1 MNNLNTSVTFS
12 DTKPHYLLLDGLR
25 GVAALMVLW
34 YHVFE
39 GFAFA
44 KGSIIET
51 FNHGHLGV
59 DFFFLLSGFV
69 ISYAYDDRWRK
80 SISRKVEE
88 MQCRKAET
96 RQLHNINKQE
106 VIDTSDKKYQSSTF
120 NSHQS
125 AANSLSLKGF
135 FKRRLIRLH
144 PMLVMGAFIGLIC
157 FLLQGGMKWDGTSTP
172 FHWTMIAF
180 VLTLFFIP
188 AYPGASYDIRGNAE
202 MFPLNGPSW
211 SLFFEYIGNILY
223 ALFIR
228 KLSNKML
235 AAFVGLTGILWIW
248 FIAFDISGYDMIG
261 IGWTLDVVNF
271 FGGLLRMMFPFT
283 LGMLMARKFT
293 NHQVETRRLHK
304 INKQVIDTSDKTFQK
319 PKFLKR
325 NIFWIA
331 TIILFALFSVPY
343 LPKTSNISINGI
355 YELACIMIV
364 FPFIVW
370 VAASAD
376 NEQPKSTLKLSKF
389 LGDLSYPLYIVH
401 YPVMYLFYS
410 WLIKNQ
416 YFTLAETCQMVILV
430 MIVNIALAYACLKL
444 YDEPIRK
451 RLSKL

>member
-1 MNNLNTSVTFS
+1 MSKINNFNASVAFA
-12 DTKPHYLLLDGLR
+12 DTKPHYILLDGLR

-44 KGSIIET
+44 KGSVIET

-69 ISYAYDDRWRK
+69 ISYAYDDRWK
-80 SISRKVEE
+80 S
-88 MQCRKAET
+88 
-96 RQLHNINKQE
+96 RQR
-106 VIDTSDKKYQSSTF
+106 STV
-120 NSHQS
+120 NSQQTT
-125 AANSLSLKGF
+125 AKSLSLKDF

-157 FLLQGGMKWDGTSTP
+157 FLLQGGVKWDGSSTP
-172 FHWTMIAF
+172 IHWTLIAF

-235 AAFVGLTGILWIW
+235 TVLVGATGILWIW
-248 FIAFDISGYDMIG
+248 FVAFDISGYDMIG

-283 LGMLMARKFT
+283 LGMLMARLFSQRTTDNRRESFFT
-293 NHQVETRRLHK
+293 N
-304 INKQVIDTSDKTFQK
+304 
-319 PKFLKR
+319 

-331 TIILFALFSVPY
+331 TIVLFALFSVPY
-343 LPKTSNISINGI
+343 ISGEDVTSRVPTLANISLNGI
-355 YELACIMIV
+355 YELFCIMVV
-364 FPFIVW
+364 FPLIVW
-370 VAASAD
+370 IAALSDSA
-376 NEQPKSTLKLSKF
+376 QSKFTLRISKF

-401 YPVMYLFYS
+401 YPVMYLFYA

-416 YFTLAETCQMVILV
+416 YFTLGETWQMVILV
-430 MIVNIALAYACLKL
+430 LTVCIVLAYACLKL

-451 RLSKL
+451 KLSKLIGN

>member
-1 MNNLNTSVTFS
+1 MSKINTFNASVGFA
-12 DTKPHYLLLDGLR
+12 DTKPHYILLDGLR

-44 KGSIIET
+44 KGSVIET

-69 ISYAYDDRWRK
+69 ISYAYDDRWFNGK
-80 SISRKVEE
+80 SLKS
-88 MQCRKAET
+88 
-96 RQLHNINKQE
+96 N
-106 VIDTSDKKYQSSTF
+106 DKSST
-120 NSHQS
+120 NKKLTIWS
-125 AANSLSLKGF
+125 F

-157 FLLQGGMKWDGTSTP
+157 FFIQGGVKWDGTSTP
-172 FHWTMIAF
+172 FHWVMIAF

-235 AAFVGLTGILWIW
+235 GLLVGLTGILWIW
-248 FIAFDISGYDMIG
+248 FVAFDISGYDMIG
-261 IGWTLDVVNF
+261 IGWTLDAVNF

-283 LGMLMARKFT
+283 LGMLMARRFMSQRVNKST
-293 NHQVETRRLHK
+293 SQQVETQSSTA
-304 INKQVIDTSDKTFQK
+304 NSQQS
-319 PKFLKR
+319 KFLKR

-331 TIILFALFSVPY
+331 TIVLFALFSVHY
-343 LPKTSNISINGI
+343 FPKTSTVSVNGI
-355 YELACIMIV
+355 YELFCIMIV
-364 FPFIVW
+364 FPLIVW
-370 VAASAD
+370 IAASSDSA
-376 NEQPKSTLKLSKF
+376 QSKFTLKLSKF

-401 YPVMYLFYS
+401 YPVMYVFYA

-416 YFTLAETCQMVILV
+416 YFTLTETWQMVILV
-430 MIVNIALAYACLKL
+430 LTICIVLAYASLKL

-451 RLSKL
+451 WLSKVKR

>member
-1 MNNLNTSVTFS
+1 MSKINNFNASVAFA
-12 DTKPHYLLLDGLR
+12 DTKPHYILLDGLR

-69 ISYAYDDRWRK
+69 ISYAYDDRWK
-80 SISRKVEE
+80 S
-88 MQCRKAET
+88 
-96 RQLHNINKQE
+96 RQR
-106 VIDTSDKKYQSSTF
+106 STV
-120 NSHQS
+120 NSQQTT
-125 AANSLSLKGF
+125 AKSLSLKDF

-157 FLLQGGMKWDGTSTP
+157 FLLQGGVKWDGSSTP
-172 FHWTMIAF
+172 IHWTLIAF

-235 AAFVGLTGILWIW
+235 TVLVGATGILWIW
-248 FIAFDISGYDMIG
+248 FVAFDISGYDMIG

-283 LGMLMARKFT
+283 LGMLMARLFSQRTTDNRRQSFFT
-293 NHQVETRRLHK
+293 N
-304 INKQVIDTSDKTFQK
+304 
-319 PKFLKR
+319 

-331 TIILFALFSVPY
+331 TIVLFALFSVPY
-343 LPKTSNISINGI
+343 ISGEDVTSRVPTLANISLNGI
-355 YELACIMIV
+355 YELFCIMVV
-364 FPFIVW
+364 FPLIVW
-370 VAASAD
+370 IAALSDSA
-376 NEQPKSTLKLSKF
+376 QSKFTLKLSKF

-401 YPVMYLFYS
+401 YPVMYLFYA

-416 YFTLAETCQMVILV
+416 YFTLGETWQMVILV
-430 MIVNIALAYACLKL
+430 LAVCIALAYACLKL

-451 RLSKL
+451 RLSR

>member
-1 MNNLNTSVTFS
+1 MSKINNFNASVAFA
-12 DTKPHYLLLDGLR
+12 DTKPHYILLDGLR

-69 ISYAYDDRWRK
+69 ISYAYDDRWFNDK
-80 SISRKVEE
+80 SLKS
-88 MQCRKAET
+88 
-96 RQLHNINKQE
+96 N
-106 VIDTSDKKYQSSTF
+106 DKSST
-120 NSHQS
+120 NKKLTIWS
-125 AANSLSLKGF
+125 F

-157 FLLQGGMKWDGTSTP
+157 FFIQGGVKWYGSSTP
-172 FHWTMIAF
+172 LHWTLIAF

-235 AAFVGLTGILWIW
+235 GLLVGVTGILWIW
-248 FIAFDISGYDMIG
+248 FVSFDISGYDMIG
-261 IGWTLDVVNF
+261 IGWTLDAVNF

-283 LGMLMARKFT
+283 LGMLMARNFRQKSKVKS
-293 NHQVETRRLHK
+293 Q
-304 INKQVIDTSDKTFQK
+304 KTFFTK
-319 PKFLKR
+319 
-325 NIFWIA
+325 NIFWISI
-331 TIILFALFSVPY
+331 IILFALFSVPY
-343 LPKTSNISINGI
+343 FPKTSNISVNGI

-364 FPFIVW
+364 FPLIVW
-370 VAASAD
+370 IAASSDSA
-376 NEQPKSTLKLSKF
+376 QSKFTLKLSKF

-401 YPVMYLFYS
+401 YPVMYIFYA

-416 YFTLAETCQMVILV
+416 YFTLGETWQMVILV
-430 MIVNIALAYACLKL
+430 LTVCIVLAYACLKL

-451 RLSKL
+451 RLSKKFLS

>member
-1 MNNLNTSVTFS
+1 MSKINNFNASVAFA
-12 DTKPHYLLLDGLR
+12 DTKPHYILLDGLR

-69 ISYAYDDRWRK
+69 ISYAYDDRWK
-80 SISRKVEE
+80 S
-88 MQCRKAET
+88 
-96 RQLHNINKQE
+96 RQR
-106 VIDTSDKKYQSSTF
+106 STVK
-120 NSHQS
+120 
-125 AANSLSLKGF
+125 SLSLKDF

-157 FLLQGGMKWDGTSTP
+157 FLLQGGVKWDGSSTP
-172 FHWTMIAF
+172 IHWTLIAF

-235 AAFVGLTGILWIW
+235 TVLVGATGILWIW
-248 FIAFDISGYDMIG
+248 FVAFDISGYDMIG

-283 LGMLMARKFT
+283 LGMLMARLFSQRTTDNRRQSFFT
-293 NHQVETRRLHK
+293 N
-304 INKQVIDTSDKTFQK
+304 
-319 PKFLKR
+319 

-331 TIILFALFSVPY
+331 TIVLFALFSVPY
-343 LPKTSNISINGI
+343 ISGEDVTSRVPTLANISLNGI
-355 YELACIMIV
+355 YELFCIMVV
-364 FPFIVW
+364 FPLIVW
-370 VAASAD
+370 IAALSDSA
-376 NEQPKSTLKLSKF
+376 QSKFTLRISKF

-401 YPVMYLFYS
+401 YPVMYLFYA

-416 YFTLAETCQMVILV
+416 YFTLGETWQMVILV
-430 MIVNIALAYACLKL
+430 LTVCIVLAYACLKL

-451 RLSKL
+451 KLSKLIGN

>member
-1 MNNLNTSVTFS
+1 MSKINTFNASVGFA
-12 DTKPHYLLLDGLR
+12 DTKPHYILLDGLR

-44 KGSIIET
+44 KGSVIET

-80 SISRKVEE
+80 PISQRDN
-88 MQCRKAET
+88 ET
-96 RQLHNINKQE
+96 
-106 VIDTSDKKYQSSTF
+106 TSQQVQGQSM
-120 NSHQS
+120 
-125 AANSLSLKGF
+125 SLKSF

-157 FLLQGGMKWDGTSTP
+157 FFIQGGVKWDGTSTP
-172 FHWTMIAF
+172 FHWVMIAF

-235 AAFVGLTGILWIW
+235 GLLVGVTGILWIW
-248 FIAFDISGYDMIG
+248 FVAFDISGYDMIG
-261 IGWTLDVVNF
+261 IGWTLDAVNF

-283 LGMLMARKFT
+283 LGMLMARRFMSQRVNEST
-293 NHQVETRRLHK
+293 SQQVETQSSTA
-304 INKQVIDTSDKTFQK
+304 NSQQS
-319 PKFLKR
+319 KFLKR

-331 TIILFALFSVPY
+331 TIVLFALFSVQY
-343 LPKTSNISINGI
+343 FPKTSTVSVNGI
-355 YELACIMIV
+355 YELFCIMIV
-364 FPFIVW
+364 FPLIVW
-370 VAASAD
+370 IAASSDSA
-376 NEQPKSTLKLSKF
+376 QSKFTLKLSKF

-401 YPVMYLFYS
+401 YPVMYVFYS

-416 YFTLAETCQMVILV
+416 YFTLTETWQMVILV
-430 MIVNIALAYACLKL
+430 LTICIVLAYACLKL

-451 RLSKL
+451 WLSKVKR

>member
-1 MNNLNTSVTFS
+1 MSKINNFNASVAFA
-12 DTKPHYLLLDGLR
+12 DTKPHYILLDGLR

-69 ISYAYDDRWRK
+69 ISYAYDDRWK
-80 SISRKVEE
+80 S
-88 MQCRKAET
+88 
-96 RQLHNINKQE
+96 RQR
-106 VIDTSDKKYQSSTF
+106 STV
-120 NSHQS
+120 NSQKTT
-125 AANSLSLKGF
+125 AKSLSLKDF

-157 FLLQGGMKWDGTSTP
+157 FLLQGGVKWDGSSTP
-172 FHWTMIAF
+172 IHWTLIAF

-235 AAFVGLTGILWIW
+235 TVLVGATGILWIW
-248 FIAFDISGYDMIG
+248 FVAFDISGYDMIG

-283 LGMLMARKFT
+283 LGMLMARLFSKRTTDNRQQSFFT
-293 NHQVETRRLHK
+293 N
-304 INKQVIDTSDKTFQK
+304 
-319 PKFLKR
+319 

-331 TIILFALFSVPY
+331 TIVLFALFSVPY
-343 LPKTSNISINGI
+343 ISGEDVTSRVPTLANISLNGI
-355 YELACIMIV
+355 YELFCIMVV
-364 FPFIVW
+364 FPLIVW
-370 VAASAD
+370 IAALSDSA
-376 NEQPKSTLKLSKF
+376 QSKFTLRISKF

-401 YPVMYLFYS
+401 YPVMYLFYA

-416 YFTLAETCQMVILV
+416 YFTLGETWQMVILV
-430 MIVNIALAYACLKL
+430 LTVCIVLAYACLKL

-451 RLSKL
+451 KLSKIKS

>member
-1 MNNLNTSVTFS
+1 MSKINNFNASVAFA
-12 DTKPHYLLLDGLR
+12 DTKPHYILLDGLR

-44 KGSIIET
+44 KGSVIET

-69 ISYAYDDRWRK
+69 ISYAYDDRWK
-80 SISRKVEE
+80 S
-88 MQCRKAET
+88 
-96 RQLHNINKQE
+96 RQR
-106 VIDTSDKKYQSSTF
+106 STV
-120 NSHQS
+120 NGQKTT
-125 AANSLSLKGF
+125 AKSLSLKDF

-157 FLLQGGMKWDGTSTP
+157 FLLQGGVKWDGSSTP
-172 FHWTMIAF
+172 IHWTLIAF

-235 AAFVGLTGILWIW
+235 TVLVGATGILWIW
-248 FIAFDISGYDMIG
+248 FVAFDISGYDMIG

-283 LGMLMARKFT
+283 LGMLMARNFSQKSKVKS
-293 NHQVETRRLHK
+293 Q
-304 INKQVIDTSDKTFQK
+304 KTFFTK
-319 PKFLKR
+319 

-331 TIILFALFSVPY
+331 TIVLFALFSVPY
-343 LPKTSNISINGI
+343 ISGEDVTSRVPTLANISLNGI
-355 YELACIMIV
+355 YELFCIMVV
-364 FPFIVW
+364 FPLIVW
-370 VAASAD
+370 IAASSDSA
-376 NEQPKSTLKLSKF
+376 QSKFTLRISKF

-401 YPVMYLFYS
+401 YPVMYLFYA

-416 YFTLAETCQMVILV
+416 YYTLGETWQMVILV
-430 MIVNIALAYACLKL
+430 LTVCIVLAYACLKL

-451 RLSKL
+451 KLSKIKS

>member
-1 MNNLNTSVTFS
+1 MSKINNFNASVAFA
-12 DTKPHYLLLDGLR
+12 DTKPHYILLDGLR

-69 ISYAYDDRWRK
+69 ISYAYDDRWK
-80 SISRKVEE
+80 S
-88 MQCRKAET
+88 
-96 RQLHNINKQE
+96 RQR
-106 VIDTSDKKYQSSTF
+106 STV
-120 NSHQS
+120 NSQKTT
-125 AANSLSLKGF
+125 AKSLSLKDF

-157 FLLQGGMKWDGTSTP
+157 FLLQGGVKWDGSSTP
-172 FHWTMIAF
+172 IHWTLIAF

-235 AAFVGLTGILWIW
+235 TVLVGATGILWIW
-248 FIAFDISGYDMIG
+248 FVAFDISGYDMIG

-283 LGMLMARKFT
+283 LGMLMARLFSKRTTDNRQQSFFT
-293 NHQVETRRLHK
+293 N
-304 INKQVIDTSDKTFQK
+304 
-319 PKFLKR
+319 

-331 TIILFALFSVPY
+331 TIVLFALFSVPY
-343 LPKTSNISINGI
+343 ISGEDVTSRVPTLANISLNGI
-355 YELACIMIV
+355 YELFCIMVV
-364 FPFIVW
+364 FPLIVW
-370 VAASAD
+370 IAALSDSA
-376 NEQPKSTLKLSKF
+376 QSKFTLRISKF
-389 LGDLSYPLYIVH
+389 LGDRSYPLYIVH
-401 YPVMYLFYS
+401 YPGMYLFYA

-416 YFTLAETCQMVILV
+416 YFTLGETWQMVILV
-430 MIVNIALAYACLKL
+430 LTVCIVLAYACLKL

-451 RLSKL
+451 KLSKIKS

>member
-1 MNNLNTSVTFS
+1 MSKINNFNASVAFA
-12 DTKPHYLLLDGLR
+12 DTKPHYILLDGLR

-69 ISYAYDDRWRK
+69 ISYAYDDRWFNDK
-80 SISRKVEE
+80 SLKS
-88 MQCRKAET
+88 
-96 RQLHNINKQE
+96 N
-106 VIDTSDKKYQSSTF
+106 DKSST
-120 NSHQS
+120 NKKLTIWS
-125 AANSLSLKGF
+125 F

-157 FLLQGGMKWDGTSTP
+157 FLLQGGVKWDGSSTP
-172 FHWTMIAF
+172 IHWTLIAF

-235 AAFVGLTGILWIW
+235 TVLVGATGILWIW
-248 FIAFDISGYDMIG
+248 FVAFDISGYDMIG

-283 LGMLMARKFT
+283 LGMLMARLFSQRTTDNRRQSFFT
-293 NHQVETRRLHK
+293 N
-304 INKQVIDTSDKTFQK
+304 
-319 PKFLKR
+319 

-331 TIILFALFSVPY
+331 TIVLFALFSVPY
-343 LPKTSNISINGI
+343 ISGEDVTSRVPTLSNISLNGI
-355 YELACIMIV
+355 YELFCIMVV
-364 FPFIVW
+364 FPLIVW
-370 VAASAD
+370 IAALSDSA
-376 NEQPKSTLKLSKF
+376 QSKF
-389 LGDLSYPLYIVH
+389 TLRISKLLGDLSYPLYIVH
-401 YPVMYLFYS
+401 YPVMYLFYA

-416 YFTLAETCQMVILV
+416 YFTLGETWQMVILV
-430 MIVNIALAYACLKL
+430 LTVCIVLAYACLKL

-451 RLSKL
+451 KLSKIKS

>member
-1 MNNLNTSVTFS
+1 MSKINNLNASVVFS
-12 DTKPHYLLLDGLR
+12 DTKPHYILLDGLR

-34 YHVFE
+34 YHVLE

-44 KGSIIET
+44 EGSIIET

-69 ISYAYDDRWRK
+69 ISYAYDDRWFNDK
-80 SISRKVEE
+80 SLRFNDKSSIANGQK
-88 MQCRKAET
+88 T
-96 RQLHNINKQE
+96 
-106 VIDTSDKKYQSSTF
+106 TS
-120 NSHQS
+120 
-125 AANSLSLKGF
+125 NSLSLKGF

-157 FLLQGGMKWDGTSTP
+157 FLLQGGVKWDGTSTS
-172 FHWTMIAF
+172 FHWTLIAF

-188 AYPGASYDIRGNAE
+188 AYPGTSYDIRGNAE

-235 AAFVGLTGILWIW
+235 AVLVGATGMLWIW
-248 FIAFDISGYDMIG
+248 FVAFDISGYDMIG

-283 LGMLMARKFT
+283 LGMLMARVFCQQT
-293 NHQVETRRLHK
+293 TVNRQR
-304 INKQVIDTSDKTFQK
+304 TFLTK
-319 PKFLKR
+319 
-325 NIFWIA
+325 NIFWISI
-331 TIILFALFSVPY
+331 IILFTLFSVQY
-343 LPKTSNISINGI
+343 FPKTGSISVNGI
-355 YELACIMIV
+355 YELFCIMIV
-364 FPFIVW
+364 FPLLVW
-370 VAASAD
+370 IAASSD
-376 NEQPKSTLKLSKF
+376 STQSKFTLKLSKF

-401 YPVMYLFYS
+401 YPVMYLFYA

-416 YFTLAETCQMVILV
+416 YFTLGETWQMVILV
-430 MIVNIALAYACLKL
+430 LTICIVLAYACLKL

-451 RLSKL
+451 RLTKSVKN

>member
-1 MNNLNTSVTFS
+1 MSKINNFNASVAFA
-12 DTKPHYLLLDGLR
+12 DTKPHYILLDGLR

-69 ISYAYDDRWRK
+69 ISYAYDDRWK
-80 SISRKVEE
+80 S
-88 MQCRKAET
+88 
-96 RQLHNINKQE
+96 RQR
-106 VIDTSDKKYQSSTF
+106 STVK
-120 NSHQS
+120 
-125 AANSLSLKGF
+125 SLSLKDF

-157 FLLQGGMKWDGTSTP
+157 FLLQGGVKWDGSSTP
-172 FHWTMIAF
+172 IHWTLIAF

-235 AAFVGLTGILWIW
+235 TVLVGATGILWIW
-248 FIAFDISGYDMIG
+248 FVAFDISGYDMIG

-283 LGMLMARKFT
+283 LGMLMARLFSQRTTDNRRQSFFT
-293 NHQVETRRLHK
+293 N
-304 INKQVIDTSDKTFQK
+304 
-319 PKFLKR
+319 

-331 TIILFALFSVPY
+331 TIVLFALFSVPY
-343 LPKTSNISINGI
+343 ISGEDVTSRVPTLANISLNGI
-355 YELACIMIV
+355 YELFCIMVV
-364 FPFIVW
+364 FPLIVW
-370 VAASAD
+370 IAALSDSA
-376 NEQPKSTLKLSKF
+376 QSKFTLRISKF

-401 YPVMYLFYS
+401 YPVMYLFYA

-416 YFTLAETCQMVILV
+416 YFTLGETWQMVILV
-430 MIVNIALAYACLKL
+430 LTVCIVLAYACLKL

-451 RLSKL
+451 KLSKLIRG

>member
-1 MNNLNTSVTFS
+1 MSKINNFNASVAFA
-12 DTKPHYLLLDGLR
+12 DTKPHYILLDGLR

-44 KGSIIET
+44 KGSVIET

-69 ISYAYDDRWRK
+69 ISYAYDDRWK
-80 SISRKVEE
+80 S
-88 MQCRKAET
+88 
-96 RQLHNINKQE
+96 RQR
-106 VIDTSDKKYQSSTF
+106 STV
-120 NSHQS
+120 NSQQTT
-125 AANSLSLKGF
+125 AKSLSLKDF

-157 FLLQGGMKWDGTSTP
+157 FLLQGGVKWDGSSTP
-172 FHWTMIAF
+172 IHWTLIAF

-235 AAFVGLTGILWIW
+235 TVLVGATGILWIW
-248 FIAFDISGYDMIG
+248 FVAFDISGYDMIG

-283 LGMLMARKFT
+283 LGMLMARLFSQRTTDNRQQSFFT
-293 NHQVETRRLHK
+293 N
-304 INKQVIDTSDKTFQK
+304 
-319 PKFLKR
+319 

-331 TIILFALFSVPY
+331 TIVLFALFSVPY
-343 LPKTSNISINGI
+343 ISGEDVTNRVPALANISLNGI
-355 YELACIMIV
+355 YELFCIMVV
-364 FPFIVW
+364 FPLIVW
-370 VAASAD
+370 IAALSDSA
-376 NEQPKSTLKLSKF
+376 QSKFTLRISKF

-401 YPVMYLFYS
+401 YPVMYLFYA
-410 WLIKNQ
+410 WLIKKQ
-416 YFTLAETCQMVILV
+416 YFTLGETWQMVILV
-430 MIVNIALAYACLKL
+430 LTVCIVLAYACLKL
-444 YDEPIRK
+444 YDEPLRK
-451 RLSKL
+451 KLSKIKS

>member
-1 MNNLNTSVTFS
+1 MSKINNFNASVAFA
-12 DTKPHYLLLDGLR
+12 DTKPHYILLDGLR

-44 KGSIIET
+44 KGSVIET

-69 ISYAYDDRWRK
+69 ISYAYDDRWK
-80 SISRKVEE
+80 S
-88 MQCRKAET
+88 
-96 RQLHNINKQE
+96 RQR
-106 VIDTSDKKYQSSTF
+106 STVK
-120 NSHQS
+120 
-125 AANSLSLKGF
+125 SLSLKDF

-157 FLLQGGMKWDGTSTP
+157 FLLQGGVKWDGSSTP
-172 FHWTMIAF
+172 IHWTLIAF

-235 AAFVGLTGILWIW
+235 TVLVGATGILWIW
-248 FIAFDISGYDMIG
+248 FVAFDISGYDMIG

-283 LGMLMARKFT
+283 LGMLMARLFSQRTTDNRRQSFFT
-293 NHQVETRRLHK
+293 N
-304 INKQVIDTSDKTFQK
+304 
-319 PKFLKR
+319 

-331 TIILFALFSVPY
+331 TIVLFALFSVPY
-343 LPKTSNISINGI
+343 ISGEDVTSRVPTLANISLNGI
-355 YELACIMIV
+355 YELFCIMVV
-364 FPFIVW
+364 FPLIVW
-370 VAASAD
+370 IAALSDSA
-376 NEQPKSTLKLSKF
+376 QSKFTLRISKF

-401 YPVMYLFYS
+401 YPVMYLFYA

-416 YFTLAETCQMVILV
+416 YFTLGETWQMVILV
-430 MIVNIALAYACLKL
+430 LTVCIVLAYACLKL

-451 RLSKL
+451 KLSKLIRG

>member
-1 MNNLNTSVTFS
+1 MSKINNFNASVAFA
-12 DTKPHYLLLDGLR
+12 DTKPHYILLDGLR
-25 GVAALMVLW
+25 GVAALMILW

-44 KGSIIET
+44 KGSVIET

-69 ISYAYDDRWRK
+69 ISYAYDDRWK
-80 SISRKVEE
+80 S
-88 MQCRKAET
+88 
-96 RQLHNINKQE
+96 RQR
-106 VIDTSDKKYQSSTF
+106 STVK
-120 NSHQS
+120 
-125 AANSLSLKGF
+125 SLSLKDF

-157 FLLQGGMKWDGTSTP
+157 FLLQGGVKWDGSSTP
-172 FHWTMIAF
+172 IHWTLIAF

-235 AAFVGLTGILWIW
+235 TVLVGATGILWIW
-248 FIAFDISGYDMIG
+248 FVAFDISGYDMIG

-283 LGMLMARKFT
+283 LGMLMARLFSQRTTDNRRESFFT
-293 NHQVETRRLHK
+293 N
-304 INKQVIDTSDKTFQK
+304 
-319 PKFLKR
+319 

-331 TIILFALFSVPY
+331 TIVLFALFSVPY
-343 LPKTSNISINGI
+343 ISGEDVTSRVPTLANISLNGI
-355 YELACIMIV
+355 YELFCIMVV
-364 FPFIVW
+364 FPLIVW
-370 VAASAD
+370 IAALSDSA
-376 NEQPKSTLKLSKF
+376 QSKFTLRISKF

-401 YPVMYLFYS
+401 YPVMYLFYA

-416 YFTLAETCQMVILV
+416 YYTLGETWQMVILV
-430 MIVNIALAYACLKL
+430 LTVCIVLAYACLKL

-451 RLSKL
+451 KLSKLIAN

>member
-1 MNNLNTSVTFS
+1 MSKINTFNTSVGFA
-12 DTKPHYLLLDGLR
+12 DTKPHYILLDGLR

-44 KGSIIET
+44 KGSVIET

-69 ISYAYDDRWRK
+69 ISYAYDDRWFNGK
-80 SISRKVEE
+80 SLKS
-88 MQCRKAET
+88 
-96 RQLHNINKQE
+96 N
-106 VIDTSDKKYQSSTF
+106 DKSST
-120 NSHQS
+120 NKKLTIWS
-125 AANSLSLKGF
+125 F

-157 FLLQGGMKWDGTSTP
+157 FFIQGGVKWDGSSTP
-172 FHWTMIAF
+172 LHWTLIAF

-235 AAFVGLTGILWIW
+235 GLLVGVTGILWIW
-248 FIAFDISGYDMIG
+248 FVAFDISGYDMIG
-261 IGWTLDVVNF
+261 IGWTLDAVNF

-283 LGMLMARKFT
+283 LGMLMARNFRQKSKVKSHKTLFT
-293 NHQVETRRLHK
+293 K
-304 INKQVIDTSDKTFQK
+304 
-319 PKFLKR
+319 
-325 NIFWIA
+325 NIFWISI
-331 TIILFALFSVPY
+331 IILFALFSVPY
-343 LPKTSNISINGI
+343 FPKTSTISVNGI

-364 FPFIVW
+364 FPLIVW
-370 VAASAD
+370 IAASSDSA
-376 NEQPKSTLKLSKF
+376 QSKFTLKLSKF

-401 YPVMYLFYS
+401 YPVMYVFYA

-416 YFTLAETCQMVILV
+416 YFTLGETWQMVILV
-430 MIVNIALAYACLKL
+430 LTVCIVLAYACLKL

-451 RLSKL
+451 WLSKVKR

>member
-1 MNNLNTSVTFS
+1 MSKINNFNASVAFA
-12 DTKPHYLLLDGLR
+12 DTKPHYILLDGLR

-44 KGSIIET
+44 KGSVIET

-69 ISYAYDDRWRK
+69 ISYAYDDRWK
-80 SISRKVEE
+80 S
-88 MQCRKAET
+88 
-96 RQLHNINKQE
+96 RQR
-106 VIDTSDKKYQSSTF
+106 STVK
-120 NSHQS
+120 
-125 AANSLSLKGF
+125 SLSLKDF

-157 FLLQGGMKWDGTSTP
+157 FLLQGGVKWDGSSTP
-172 FHWTMIAF
+172 IHWTLIAF

-235 AAFVGLTGILWIW
+235 TVLVGATGILWIW
-248 FIAFDISGYDMIG
+248 FVAFDISGYDMIG

-283 LGMLMARKFT
+283 LGMLMARLFSQRTTDNRRQSFFT
-293 NHQVETRRLHK
+293 N
-304 INKQVIDTSDKTFQK
+304 
-319 PKFLKR
+319 

-331 TIILFALFSVPY
+331 TIVLFALFSVPY
-343 LPKTSNISINGI
+343 ISGDDVTNRVPTLANISLNGI
-355 YELACIMIV
+355 YELFCIMVV
-364 FPFIVW
+364 FPLIVW
-370 VAASAD
+370 IAALSDSA
-376 NEQPKSTLKLSKF
+376 QSKFTLRISKF

-401 YPVMYLFYS
+401 YPVMYLFYA

-416 YFTLAETCQMVILV
+416 YFTLGETWQMVILV
-430 MIVNIALAYACLKL
+430 LTVCIVLAYACLKL

-451 RLSKL
+451 KLSKLIRG

>member
-1 MNNLNTSVTFS
+1 MSKINTFNASVGFA
-12 DTKPHYLLLDGLR
+12 DTKPHYILLDGLR

-44 KGSIIET
+44 KGSVIET

-80 SISRKVEE
+80 PISQRDN
-88 MQCRKAET
+88 ET
-96 RQLHNINKQE
+96 
-106 VIDTSDKKYQSSTF
+106 TSQQVQGQSM
-120 NSHQS
+120 
-125 AANSLSLKGF
+125 SLKSF

-157 FLLQGGMKWDGTSTP
+157 FFIQGGVKWDGTSTP
-172 FHWTMIAF
+172 FHWVMIAF

-235 AAFVGLTGILWIW
+235 GLLVGVTGILWIW
-248 FIAFDISGYDMIG
+248 FVAFDISGYDMIG
-261 IGWTLDVVNF
+261 IGWTLDAVNF

-283 LGMLMARKFT
+283 LGMLMARRFMSQRVNEST
-293 NHQVETRRLHK
+293 SQQVETQSSTA
-304 INKQVIDTSDKTFQK
+304 NSQQS
-319 PKFLKR
+319 KFLKR

-331 TIILFALFSVPY
+331 TIVLFALFSVQY
-343 LPKTSNISINGI
+343 FPKTSTVSVNGI
-355 YELACIMIV
+355 YELFCIMIV
-364 FPFIVW
+364 FPLIVW
-370 VAASAD
+370 IAASSDSA
-376 NEQPKSTLKLSKF
+376 QSKFTLKLSKF

-401 YPVMYLFYS
+401 YPVMYVFYA

-416 YFTLAETCQMVILV
+416 YFTLAETWQMVILV
-430 MIVNIALAYACLKL
+430 LTICIVLAYACLKL

-451 RLSKL
+451 RLSKKFLS

>member
-1 MNNLNTSVTFS
+1 MSKINNFNASVAFA
-12 DTKPHYLLLDGLR
+12 DTKPHYILLDGLR

-69 ISYAYDDRWRK
+69 ISYAYDDRWFNDK
-80 SISRKVEE
+80 SLKS
-88 MQCRKAET
+88 
-96 RQLHNINKQE
+96 N
-106 VIDTSDKKYQSSTF
+106 DKSST
-120 NSHQS
+120 NKKLTIWS
-125 AANSLSLKGF
+125 F

-157 FLLQGGMKWDGTSTP
+157 FLLQGGVKWDGSSTP
-172 FHWTMIAF
+172 IHWTLIAF

-235 AAFVGLTGILWIW
+235 TVLVGATGILWIW
-248 FIAFDISGYDMIG
+248 FVAFDISGYDMIG
-261 IGWTLDVVNF
+261 IGWTLDAVNF

-283 LGMLMARKFT
+283 LGMLMARSFSQESKVKG
-293 NHQVETRRLHK
+293 Q
-304 INKQVIDTSDKTFQK
+304 KTFFTK
-319 PKFLKR
+319 
-325 NIFWIA
+325 NIFWISI
-331 TIILFALFSVPY
+331 IILFALFSVPY
-343 LPKTSNISINGI
+343 FPKTSNISVNGI
-355 YELACIMIV
+355 YELACIMVV
-364 FPFIVW
+364 FPLIVW
-370 VAASAD
+370 IAALSDSA
-376 NEQPKSTLKLSKF
+376 QSKFTLRISKF

-401 YPVMYLFYS
+401 YPVMYLFYA

-416 YFTLAETCQMVILV
+416 YFTLGETWQMVILV
-430 MIVNIALAYACLKL
+430 LTVCIVLAYACLKL

-451 RLSKL
+451 KLSKIKS

>member
-1 MNNLNTSVTFS
+1 MSKINNFNASVAFA
-12 DTKPHYLLLDGLR
+12 DTKPHYILLDGLR

-69 ISYAYDDRWRK
+69 ISYAYDDRWK
-80 SISRKVEE
+80 S
-88 MQCRKAET
+88 
-96 RQLHNINKQE
+96 RQR
-106 VIDTSDKKYQSSTF
+106 STVK
-120 NSHQS
+120 
-125 AANSLSLKGF
+125 SLSLKDF

-157 FLLQGGMKWDGTSTP
+157 FLLQGGVKWDGSSTP
-172 FHWTMIAF
+172 IHWTLIAF

-235 AAFVGLTGILWIW
+235 TVLVGATGILWIW
-248 FIAFDISGYDMIG
+248 FVAFDISGYDMIG

-283 LGMLMARKFT
+283 LGMLMARLFSQRTTDNRRQSFFT
-293 NHQVETRRLHK
+293 N
-304 INKQVIDTSDKTFQK
+304 
-319 PKFLKR
+319 

-331 TIILFALFSVPY
+331 TIVLFALFSVPY
-343 LPKTSNISINGI
+343 ISGEDVTSCVPTLANISLNGI
-355 YELACIMIV
+355 YELFCIMVV
-364 FPFIVW
+364 FPLIVW
-370 VAASAD
+370 IAALSDSA
-376 NEQPKSTLKLSKF
+376 QSKFTLRISKF

-401 YPVMYLFYS
+401 YPVMYLFYA

-416 YFTLAETCQMVILV
+416 YFTLGETWQMVILV
-430 MIVNIALAYACLKL
+430 LTVCIVLAYACLKL

-451 RLSKL
+451 KLSKLIRG

>member
-1 MNNLNTSVTFS
+1 MSKINNFNASVAFA
-12 DTKPHYLLLDGLR
+12 DTKPHYILLDGLR

-44 KGSIIET
+44 KGSVIET

-69 ISYAYDDRWRK
+69 ISYAYDDRWK
-80 SISRKVEE
+80 S
-88 MQCRKAET
+88 
-96 RQLHNINKQE
+96 RQR
-106 VIDTSDKKYQSSTF
+106 STV
-120 NSHQS
+120 NSQQTT
-125 AANSLSLKGF
+125 AKSLSLKDF

-157 FLLQGGMKWDGTSTP
+157 FLLQGGVKWDGSSTP
-172 FHWTMIAF
+172 IHWTLIAF

-235 AAFVGLTGILWIW
+235 TVLVGATGILWIW
-248 FIAFDISGYDMIG
+248 FVAFDISGYDMIG

-283 LGMLMARKFT
+283 LGMLMARLFSQRTTDNRRQSFFT
-293 NHQVETRRLHK
+293 N
-304 INKQVIDTSDKTFQK
+304 
-319 PKFLKR
+319 

-331 TIILFALFSVPY
+331 TIVLFALFSVPY
-343 LPKTSNISINGI
+343 ISGEDVTSRVPTLSNISLNGI
-355 YELACIMIV
+355 YELFCIMVV
-364 FPFIVW
+364 FPLIVW
-370 VAASAD
+370 IAALSDSA
-376 NEQPKSTLKLSKF
+376 QSKF
-389 LGDLSYPLYIVH
+389 TLRISKLLGDLSYPLYIVH
-401 YPVMYLFYS
+401 YPVMYLFYA
-410 WLIKNQ
+410 WLIKKQ
-416 YFTLAETCQMVILV
+416 YFTLGETWQMVILV
-430 MIVNIALAYACLKL
+430 LTVCIVLAYACLKL

-451 RLSKL
+451 KLSKIKS

>member
-1 MNNLNTSVTFS
+1 MPKINDFNASVAFA
-12 DTKPHYLLLDGLR
+12 DTKPHYILLDGLR

-44 KGSIIET
+44 KGSVIET

-69 ISYAYDDRWRK
+69 ISYAYDDRWFNGK
-80 SISRKVEE
+80 SLKSNDE
-88 MQCRKAET
+88 
-96 RQLHNINKQE
+96 
-106 VIDTSDKKYQSSTF
+106 SST
-120 NSHQS
+120 NKKLTIWS
-125 AANSLSLKGF
+125 F

-157 FLLQGGMKWDGTSTP
+157 FFIQGGVKWDGSSTP
-172 FHWTMIAF
+172 LHWTLIAF

-235 AAFVGLTGILWIW
+235 SLLVGVTGILWIW
-248 FIAFDISGYDMIG
+248 FVAFDISGYDMIG
-261 IGWTLDVVNF
+261 IGWTLDAVNF

-283 LGMLMARKFT
+283 LGMLMARNFRQKSKVKSHKTLFT
-293 NHQVETRRLHK
+293 K
-304 INKQVIDTSDKTFQK
+304 
-319 PKFLKR
+319 
-325 NIFWIA
+325 NIFWISI
-331 TIILFALFSVPY
+331 IILFALFSVPY
-343 LPKTSNISINGI
+343 FPKTSNISVNGI

-364 FPFIVW
+364 FPLIVW
-370 VAASAD
+370 IAASSDSA
-376 NEQPKSTLKLSKF
+376 QSKFTLKLSKF

-401 YPVMYLFYS
+401 YPVMYVFYA

-416 YFTLAETCQMVILV
+416 YFTLGETWQMVILV
-430 MIVNIALAYACLKL
+430 LTVCIVLAYACLKL

-451 RLSKL
+451 WLSKVKR

>member
-1 MNNLNTSVTFS
+1 MSKINNFNASVAFA
-12 DTKPHYLLLDGLR
+12 DTKPHYILLDGLR

-44 KGSIIET
+44 KGSVIET

-69 ISYAYDDRWRK
+69 ISYAYDDRWK
-80 SISRKVEE
+80 S
-88 MQCRKAET
+88 
-96 RQLHNINKQE
+96 RQRSTVNSQQT
-106 VIDTSDKKYQSSTF
+106 TSK
-120 NSHQS
+120 
-125 AANSLSLKGF
+125 SLSLKDF
-135 FKRRLIRLH
+135 FKRRLIRLY

-157 FLLQGGMKWDGTSTP
+157 FLLQGGVKWDGSSTP
-172 FHWTMIAF
+172 IHWTLIAF

-235 AAFVGLTGILWIW
+235 TVLVGATGILWIW
-248 FIAFDISGYDMIG
+248 FVAFDISGYDMIG

-283 LGMLMARKFT
+283 LGMLMARLFSQRTTDNRRQSFFT
-293 NHQVETRRLHK
+293 N
-304 INKQVIDTSDKTFQK
+304 
-319 PKFLKR
+319 

-331 TIILFALFSVPY
+331 TIVLFALFSVPY
-343 LPKTSNISINGI
+343 ISGEDVTSRVPTLANISLNGI
-355 YELACIMIV
+355 YELFCIMVV
-364 FPFIVW
+364 FPLIVW
-370 VAASAD
+370 IAALSDSA
-376 NEQPKSTLKLSKF
+376 QSKFTLRISKF

-401 YPVMYLFYS
+401 YPVMYLFYA

-416 YFTLAETCQMVILV
+416 YFTLGETWQMVILV
-430 MIVNIALAYACLKL
+430 LTVCIVLAYACLKL

-451 RLSKL
+451 KLSKLIRG

>member
-1 MNNLNTSVTFS
+1 MSKINNFNASVAFA
-12 DTKPHYLLLDGLR
+12 DTKPHYILLDGLR

-44 KGSIIET
+44 KGSVIET

-69 ISYAYDDRWRK
+69 ISYAYDDRWK
-80 SISRKVEE
+80 S
-88 MQCRKAET
+88 
-96 RQLHNINKQE
+96 RQR
-106 VIDTSDKKYQSSTF
+106 STV
-120 NSHQS
+120 NSQQTT
-125 AANSLSLKGF
+125 AKSLSLKDF

-157 FLLQGGMKWDGTSTP
+157 FLLQGGVKWDGSSTP
-172 FHWTMIAF
+172 IHWTLIAF

-235 AAFVGLTGILWIW
+235 TVLVGATGILWIW
-248 FIAFDISGYDMIG
+248 FVAFDISGYDMIG

-283 LGMLMARKFT
+283 LGMLMARLFSQRTMDNKQQSFFT
-293 NHQVETRRLHK
+293 N
-304 INKQVIDTSDKTFQK
+304 
-319 PKFLKR
+319 

-331 TIILFALFSVPY
+331 TIVLFALFSVPY
-343 LPKTSNISINGI
+343 ISGEDVTSRVPTLANISLNGI
-355 YELACIMIV
+355 YELFCIMVV
-364 FPFIVW
+364 FPLIVW
-370 VAASAD
+370 IAALSDSA
-376 NEQPKSTLKLSKF
+376 QSKFTLRISKF

-401 YPVMYLFYS
+401 YPVMYLFYA

-416 YFTLAETCQMVILV
+416 YFTLGETWQMVILV
-430 MIVNIALAYACLKL
+430 LTVCIVLAYACLKL

-451 RLSKL
+451 KLSKLIRG

>member
-1 MNNLNTSVTFS
+1 MSKINTFNASVGFA
-12 DTKPHYLLLDGLR
+12 DTKPHYILLDGLR

-44 KGSIIET
+44 KGSVIET

-69 ISYAYDDRWRK
+69 ISYAYDDRWFNGK
-80 SISRKVEE
+80 SLKSNDE
-88 MQCRKAET
+88 
-96 RQLHNINKQE
+96 
-106 VIDTSDKKYQSSTF
+106 SST
-120 NSHQS
+120 NKKLTIWS
-125 AANSLSLKGF
+125 F

-157 FLLQGGMKWDGTSTP
+157 FFIQGGVKWDGTSTP
-172 FHWTMIAF
+172 FHWVMIAF

-235 AAFVGLTGILWIW
+235 GLLVGVTGILWIW
-248 FIAFDISGYDMIG
+248 FVAFDISGYDMIG
-261 IGWTLDVVNF
+261 IGWTLDAVNF

-283 LGMLMARKFT
+283 LGMLMARRFMSQRVNKST
-293 NHQVETRRLHK
+293 SQQVET
-304 INKQVIDTSDKTFQK
+304 QK
-319 PKFLKR
+319 STANSQQSKFLKR

-331 TIILFALFSVPY
+331 TIVLFALFSVQY
-343 LPKTSNISINGI
+343 FPKTSTVSVNGI
-355 YELACIMIV
+355 YELFCIMIV
-364 FPFIVW
+364 FPLIVW
-370 VAASAD
+370 IAASSDSA
-376 NEQPKSTLKLSKF
+376 QSKFTLKLSKF

-401 YPVMYLFYS
+401 YPVMYVFYA

-416 YFTLAETCQMVILV
+416 YFTLGETWQMVILV
-430 MIVNIALAYACLKL
+430 LAICIVLAYACLKL

-451 RLSKL
+451 WLSKVKR

>member
-1 MNNLNTSVTFS
+1 MSKINTFNTSVGFA
-12 DTKPHYLLLDGLR
+12 DTKPHYILLDGLR

-44 KGSIIET
+44 KGSVIET

-69 ISYAYDDRWRK
+69 ISYAYDDRWFNGK
-80 SISRKVEE
+80 SIKSNDKSS
-88 MQCRKAET
+88 T
-96 RQLHNINKQE
+96 
-106 VIDTSDKKYQSSTF
+106 DKKLTIWS
-120 NSHQS
+120 
-125 AANSLSLKGF
+125 F

-157 FLLQGGMKWDGTSTP
+157 FFIQGGVKWDGSSTP
-172 FHWTMIAF
+172 LHWTLIAF

-188 AYPGASYDIRGNAE
+188 AYPGVSYDIRGNAE

-235 AAFVGLTGILWIW
+235 GLLVGVTGILWIW
-248 FIAFDISGYDMIG
+248 FVAFDISGYDMIG
-261 IGWTLDVVNF
+261 IGWTLDAVNF

-283 LGMLMARKFT
+283 LGMLMARNFRQKSKVESHKTIFT
-293 NHQVETRRLHK
+293 K
-304 INKQVIDTSDKTFQK
+304 
-319 PKFLKR
+319 
-325 NIFWIA
+325 NIFWISI
-331 TIILFALFSVPY
+331 IILFALFSVPY
-343 LPKTSNISINGI
+343 FPKTSNISVNGI
-355 YELACIMIV
+355 YELFCIMIV
-364 FPFIVW
+364 FPLIVW
-370 VAASAD
+370 IAASSDSA
-376 NEQPKSTLKLSKF
+376 QSKFTLKLSKF

-401 YPVMYLFYS
+401 YPVMYVFYA

-416 YFTLAETCQMVILV
+416 YFTLAETWQMVILV
-430 MIVNIALAYACLKL
+430 LTVCIVLAYACLKL

-451 RLSKL
+451 WLSKVKR